1 MKLVIVESPNKVRK
15 IKDFL
20 GSGYRVAAS
29 FGHVRDLPAA
39 GGLSVTFADGKIT
52 PTYVMIDRSSRHVA
66 ELTNLAKDADEV
78 ILATDPDREGEAI
91 AWHVSQLLGKRVYS
105 RVVFH
110 AVTKT
115 EVQKAMAKPRPLD

>member
-39 GGLSVTFADGKIT
+39 GGLSVEFKDGKIT
-52 PTYVMIDRSSRHVA
+52 PTYEMLERSS
-66 ELTNLAKDADEV
+66 
-78 ILATDPDREGEAI
+78 
-91 AWHVSQLLGKRVYS
+91 WHVSRLLGERKYS

-110 AVTKT
+110 AVTKA
-115 EVQKAMAKPRPLD
+115 EVQKAMSAPRALDQRLVDAQQARRVL